1 MRLEVITITIH
12 EDENFLNGILHVKSP
27 SNRMRGAFYLYGSGR
42 SEVEAA
48 LVSAT
53 RVREGIDAAISARV
67 PRGAEL
73 PAVLDIKYRGNED
86 VTAAIEAMASSYL
99 SASIEIRPH
108 NRMVGR
114 VELLETPRKDV
125 SLPPVADS
133 TTRSDPEL
141 VTLNYGDMKSM
152 VTGKGSNESF
162 ESFIHFGPM
171 NELLPDVYRLEKA
184 TMKLYYAGAFPVGT
198 SIELHQPHSI
208 WRELGLTHANK
219 PHSAELLTD
228 EYTLH
233 PAERCIEVDVLRI
246 VERWLQGELD
256 NYGFIVKTQDDY
268 AVTFYTRES
277 HKPPV
282 LQLRYIP
289 NQVYSIGRSAI
300 DASVFVYGVGG
311 SERRAS
317 LTVHSD
323 RGADDRTATL
333 YVHQPADPMFEW
345 QDGFLLVSRPVH
357 PAALTVAIRKY
368 PELEASCTIRKNMAS
383 ERRVIMAAS
392 TPDKPACITVDP
404 NISLPCSLTIAKKE
418 SEGPESSITASVPAL
433 PAYVEVS
440 RYHKH
445 YDDTVARLS
454 VREER
459 NSDIRSRA
467 IVSNPDMHAALTIRA
482 LGERE
487 MAGQIE
493 VPHYEEHHASLAASR
508 PEVPAAVDVKHAS
521 SIETYLYVKH
531 EHTLD
536 STVMIKL
543 PSELKAFLVVHAFD
557 EVEAALQVSVP
568 DLHGYLAPRV
578 IGEEDCAAAALI
590 RQRDAGDLHSVVTV
604 GSAGGAY
611 YYIL

>member
-1 MRLEVITITIH
+1 MITITIH
-12 EDENFLNGILHVKSP
+12 EDEKFLNGILHVKSP

-114 VELLETPRKDV
+114 VDLLETPRKDV
-125 SLPPVADS
+125 SLSPVADS

-208 WRELGLTHANK
+208 WRELGITHANK
-219 PHSAELLTD
+219 PHSVELLTD

-277 HKPPV
+277 HKPPM

-333 YVHQPADPMFEW
+333 YVHQPSDPMFEW

-357 PAALTVAIRKY
+357 PAALTVAIREY
-368 PELEASCTIRKNMAS
+368 PELEASCTIRKYMAS
-383 ERRVIMAAS
+383 ERRGIIAAS

-404 NISLPCSLTIAKKE
+404 NISLACSLTVMKKK

-445 YDDTVARLS
+445 YDDIVASLS

-459 NSDIRSRA
+459 DSDIGSRA
-467 IVSNPDMHAALTIRA
+467 IVSKPDLHAALTIRA

-493 VPHYEEHHASLAASR
+493 VPHYEDHHASLAISR
-508 PEVPAAVDVKHAS
+508 PEVPATVDVKHAS
-521 SIETYLYVKH
+521 SIETHLYVKH

-536 STVMIKL
+536 STVLIKL

-578 IGEEDCAAAALI
+578 IGEEDCTAAALI
-590 RQRDAGDLHSVVTV
+590 RQRDAGDLHGVITV

>member
-1 MRLEVITITIH
+1 MITITIH

-86 VTAAIEAMASSYL
+86 VTAAIEAMASRYL

-184 TMKLYYAGAFPVGT
+184 TMKLYYAGAFPGGT

-208 WRELGLTHANK
+208 WRELGITHANK
-219 PHSAELLTD
+219 PHSVELLTD

>member
-1 MRLEVITITIH
+1 M
-12 EDENFLNGILHVKSP
+12 
-27 SNRMRGAFYLYGSGR
+27 YGSGR

-53 RVREGIDAAISARV
+53 RVKEGIDAAISARV

-86 VTAAIEAMASSYL
+86 VTAAIEAVASSYL
-99 SASIEIRPH
+99 PASVEIRPH

-162 ESFIHFGPM
+162 EAFIHFGPL

-208 WRELGLTHANK
+208 WRELGITHANK
-219 PHSAELLTD
+219 PNSVELLVD

-357 PAALTVAIRKY
+357 PAAVTVAIREY

-404 NISLPCSLTIAKKE
+404 NISLACSLTVMKKE

-433 PAYVEVS
+433 TAYVEVS

-445 YDDTVARLS
+445 YDDTVASLS

-467 IVSNPDMHAALTIRA
+467 IVSKPDMHAALTIRA

-493 VPHYEEHHASLAASR
+493 VPHYEDHHASLAASR

-536 STVMIKL
+536 STILIKL

-568 DLHGYLAPRV
+568 ELHGYLAPRV

-590 RQRDAGDLHSVVTV
+590 RQRDAGDLHGVITV